1 MPSSSTHVSFRA
13 LSTSFTKCVSLT
25 CSLHWHRW
33 ALNKKGHRPSRKTP
47 PESKC
52 LCMCGC
58 MIIISQACLSA
69 QRCAGTVCVCM
80 WVTVQCAYLKI
91 NSRVCPLVIVASHVD
106 KSEPHCVQRLVLK
119 SIMESQRFLR
129 LCVCLCGNAQTS
141 NSPSARQA
149 SSRENCI
156 MDDTVSTSMGHWT
169 WGKAF
174 NFTPLF
180 TIYER

>member
-1 MPSSSTHVSFRA
+1 MRQECQVVVHMFHSGHCLHLSLSASPSPAR
-13 LSTSFTKCVSLT
+13 FTDT
-25 CSLHWHRW
+25 GEH
-33 ALNKKGHRPSRKTP
+33 KKGHCPSRKTP

-169 WGKAF
+169 
-174 NFTPLF
+174 
-180 TIYER
+180 